1 MSKNTN
7 IKPTCDF
14 KAHATEML
22 SELRRTADTT
32 ENDRMIEAIEL
43 LTLVQHGEEDLRMK
57 RTMSPEQVRTR
68 LVRERARREEH
79 RS

>member
-1 MSKNTN
+1 MSKNSN
-7 IKPTCDF
+7 IKPICDF
-14 KAHATEML
+14 KAHATEVL
-22 SELRRTADTT
+22 SELRRNADSTV
-32 ENDRMIEAIEL
+32 NDRMIEAIEL

-68 LVRERARREEH
+68 LVGERARREKH

>member
-1 MSKNTN
+1 MSKNTH

-22 SELRRTADTT
+22 SELRRTADATDG
-32 ENDRMIEAIEL
+32 DRMMEAIEL

-57 RTMSPEQVRTR
+57 RTMSPDQVRTR
-68 LVRERARREEH
+68 LPRDRARREEH